1 MIFRIHVS
9 ELGGKLMRHSRSWM
23 TTTLAS
29 TLVLVSWGCSDTP
42 SVDTTTA
49 EAKVSGVVKVR
60 GKPMAGGEIT
70 FDASN
75 NQRTGVPP
83 RKTTIGSDG
92 TYSIT
97 TLQGLNTAR
106 ISGPA
111 VKKEPQLGYG
121 IHTKDIQPGE
131 NNWDI
136 DLPPE

>member
-9 ELGGKLMRHSRSWM
+9 ELGGKLMRHSRSWL
-23 TTTLAS
+23 TTTFAS
-29 TLVLVSWGCSDTP
+29 TLVLATWGCSDTP
-42 SVDTTTA
+42 SVDTTAA

-75 NQRTGVPP
+75 NQRTGVAP
-83 RKTTIGSDG
+83 RKATIGSDG

-97 TLQGLNTAR
+97 TLQGQNTAR
-106 ISGPA
+106 ITGPA

-121 IHTKDIQPGE
+121 IHTIDVQPGE
-131 NNWDI
+131 NNFDI
-136 DLPPE
+136 NLPPE